1 MFNRNDFDQLTG
13 EEKSFWRAL
22 GGCRGLYFV
31 TYPSVAFQYPDSEE
45 TIRITRAPKQQGEN
59 GLKFWLHAECVD
71 WHHERASYFVGYV
84 SDAKFEDISEAVFNK
99 MVAGAAHYLIAPLK
113 QPLHEPNGFIG
124 ALLMY
129 SMKTEFTISLFAEY
143 EDEYIHFYWDTTA

>member
-1 MFNRNDFDQLTG
+1 M
-13 EEKSFWRAL
+13 
-22 GGCRGLYFV
+22 
-31 TYPSVAFQYPDSEE
+31 
-45 TIRITRAPKQQGEN
+45 
-59 GLKFWLHAECVD
+59 
-71 WHHERASYFVGYV
+71 GYV